1 VQIIGH
7 VIDRIVGTAILNIL
21 LYYCYQMKIVQLK
34 LESKD
39 VNSYLKHFRKAKT
52 LFSALIVTSVIA
64 EGFEIPW
71 TVIIEKNNDN
81 DDPMPSYLLGIGITF
96 ILLKLILQTVLIY
109 Q

>member
-7 VIDRIVGTAILNIL
+7 VIDKIFGIATLNIL

-52 LFSALIVTSVIA
+52 IFFALIVTSLIA

-81 DDPMPSYLLGIGITF
+81 NDPMPSYLLGMGITF
-96 ILLKLILQTVLIY
+96 ILLKLIFQTFLIY
-109 Q
+109 